1 MKKLYRGLFITCILI
16 VIGLIVSCQSNGNTP
31 VFSFDVAADMRE
43 FADSEHLTPEYFKGA
58 CLAILQTGKGAFMVS
73 PGDIDPPSYVYDM
86 VNTVLGPDYPW
97 YPGIGNHEAETPEDM
112 EWLRKYGREKLLVLD
127 HVSAGP
133 KGSEETT
140 YSFDHKNAHIIV
152 INEYYDGQSDTGT
165 NGDISDALYEWV
177 KNDIEGTSK
186 PFIFVFGHEPF
197 VSIPDID
204 NGRHRHKGDNL
215 DEHPQNSHRF
225 AKLLRQHHI
234 TAYITGHTHTFSHA
248 KINGLW
254 QIDAGHAR
262 GMGDMRARSTFL
274 KVHVGI
280 DNCWIEAYRLDH
292 NKNTY
297 LRTDI
302 ITLEK

>member
-1 MKKLYRGLFITCILI
+1 MGKIYRGLFNVCIWII
-16 VIGLIVSCQSNGNTP
+16 VGLLAGCQCNCKTP

-43 FADSEHLTPEYFKGA
+43 FANTEHLTPEYFKGV
-58 CLAILQTGKGAFMVS
+58 CLAILKTGKGAFMVS
-73 PGDIDPPSYVYDM
+73 PGDIDPPGCVYDM
-86 VNTVLGPDYPW
+86 INTVLGPDYPW
-97 YPGIGNHEAETPEDM
+97 YPVIGNHEAETPEDM
-112 EWLRKYGREKLLVLD
+112 EWLRKYGREKLLD

-133 KGSEETT
+133 EGSEETT
-140 YSFDHKNAHIIV
+140 YSFDYKNSHIVV

-177 KNDIEGTSK
+177 KNDIEGTKK

-197 VSIPDID
+197 ISLPDID

-225 AKLLRQHHI
+225 AELLRQHRI
-234 TAYITGHTHTFSHA
+234 TAYINGHTHNFSYA
-248 KINGLW
+248 KINGIW

-262 GMGDMRARSTFL
+262 GIGDMGARSTFL
-274 KVHVGI
+274 KVYVGI
-280 DNCWIEAYRLDH
+280 NNCWIEAYRLDH

-297 LRTDI
+297 LVTNI
-302 ITLEK
+302 ISLY